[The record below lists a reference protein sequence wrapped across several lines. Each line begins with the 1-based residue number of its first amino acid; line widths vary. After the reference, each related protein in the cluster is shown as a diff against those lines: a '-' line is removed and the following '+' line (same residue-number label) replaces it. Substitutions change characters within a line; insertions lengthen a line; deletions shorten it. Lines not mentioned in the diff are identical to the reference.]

1 MTPVIETKGLTKIY
15 GEKKALT
22 GVDLSI
28 PKGDFF
34 GLLGPNGAGKTTLI
48 RILSTLIK
56 PSGGSAFVSGYNVVS
71 AKGDVR
77 REIGVVP
84 QALTT
89 DLDLTAREVLDIYAS
104 FYGMRGKKKWKRID
118 ELLEMVG
125 LTARSGDLVAS
136 YSGGMRRRLEIARG
150 LVHTPTLLILDEPTI
165 GLDPQ
170 TRHVVWDL
178 LKKFRVE
185 DGLTVLL
192 TTHYMEEAEALC
204 DHVAIIDNGSIVAL
218 DTVSGLK
225 AMIPSLDVIELG
237 LGGISL
243 DEAQGWIS
251 SLDMVDSCV
260 VSEENFIVSVNDAVS
275 VLPVLLEGLKA
286 RGAVITRM
294 VLKEQSLEDVFIHF
308 TGRSIREEK
317 AKKVNFF
324 LGAGVPG
331 KMSQ

>member
-1 MTPVIETKGLTKIY
+1 MTPVIETKGLTKLY
-15 GEKKALT
+15 GEKKALD
-22 GVDLSI
+22 GVNLSV
-28 PKGDFF
+28 PSGDFF

-56 PSGGSAFVSGYNVVS
+56 PTGGEARVSGFDVVS
-71 AKGDVR
+71 ARGAVR

-84 QALTT
+84 QAMTT
-89 DLDLTAREVLDIYAS
+89 DLDLTAREVLDIYAR
-104 FYGMRGKKKWKRID
+104 FYGMRGRKRRERID

-150 LVHTPTLLILDEPTI
+150 LVHMPTLLILDEPTL

-178 LKKFRVE
+178 LRRFRAE

-192 TTHYMEEAEALC
+192 TTHYMEEAESLC
-204 DHVAIIDNGSIVAL
+204 DHVAIIDNGNIVAL
-218 DTVSGLK
+218 DTVPGLK
-225 AMIPSLDVIELG
+225 AMIPSQDVIELG
-237 LGGISL
+237 LGGIAP
-243 DEAQGWIS
+243 DEAQRWIS
-251 SLDMVDSCV
+251 SLDMVDTCTISDDNFV
-260 VSEENFIVSVNDAVS
+260 VYVKDAVV

-286 RGAVITRM
+286 RGASITRM
-294 VLKEQSLEDVFIHF
+294 ALKEKSLEDVFIHF

-317 AKKVNFF
+317 AKKVNYF

-331 KMSQ
+331 KMS